1 MKKAKKITTGI
12 VLSTIL
18 GSTAIAVGGT
28 LINSSLTNNVS
39 TSVEDKK
46 VENNS
51 DVIRATRIVDYDA
64 HTIDGEKLEPSNF
77 LLGEDGNI
85 QYYDIYTNVDQT
97 THKFPNN
104 KPSRV
109 MVIIKRLTPS

>member
-1 MKKAKKITTGI
+1 MIFGNLKDIEKYEFLQGLVKEALIHAK
-12 VLSTIL
+12 
-18 GSTAIAVGGT
+18 
-28 LINSSLTNNVS
+28 
-39 TSVEDKK
+39 
-46 VENNS
+46 EN
-51 DVIRATRIVDYDA
+51 DVINYEAGSHEIDGDRLFLNRVNYTT

-97 THKFPNN
+97 THKFPNS

-109 MVIIKRLTPS
+109 MVIIKRLTPA